1 MNQSKI
7 DKSSHYLF
15 GFIFVTLTIFSFF
28 LTKEVS
34 ALRNTAPQ
42 VGNNDQICVGGY
54 LYTITATNWRYQK
67 QLQQYAAYI
76 DSSDIARGCLQEYVL
91 NKRTGKYTLQ
101 CKHYDGTD
109 VDMTFRVDNTQNR
122 LSCKSSVDVDANK
135 FLGYEFRPDADY
147 RYQTCPISD
156 SNIEGIEP
164 DDWGPLDIS
173 DKITQDFDVNSQLWR
188 VTVKGLKNVS
198 VHLINGTRTSANNNI
213 TFVDSLGIPNTSYVA
228 VNGTAQSTVLTN
240 AEISAGYVSN
250 LYRSARVTDNGD
262 GTQTLTFYMAPG
274 EEYYIQFMLNNGNSD
289 CNGLEVAHITGG
301 VSTMVPS
308 SVFTNSLKCQTYTN
322 WALSQN
328 NSVIKSLYT
337 SLAPECYSS
346 TDIDY
351 TRIAEYE
358 RKVDRATSVLQSVA
372 SSIGNAATGTTTIG
386 SQCDFNP
393 ENNVQTY
400 TYASKLSTA
409 GYEGQFGTYW
419 DALCTETVT
428 VTFDT
433 PRALTAAGAAFTYP
447 STITV
452 SRQCTPYQVIA
463 PQFKTQCKYTVE
475 CWGGPANHT
484 GEPGAGP
491 NDEFDSC
498 IMQCD
503 GGSYT
508 QNCIDS
514 CYSSVY
520 ENQATDSLITSFN
533 FFTENYTAAERTA
546 TISGC
551 NSGSI
556 GKVWPGRTRLPL
568 SSCSYDT
575 GNIHSGGSSSGTSC
589 GRGSCTSTTC
599 TSTHGVTYTYYD
611 TCNATGDIAGTA
623 CYEVYTSSPN
633 CIEVF
638 KCGNTW
644 FVDKNNSIPYTDA
657 YAIQEYE
664 KLIAQS
670 NLEYSKLQAAMQQ
683 FKDNENS
690 IDVAIKDSYTGE
702 THGPE
707 SGYEAVIKYSYVDKE
722 TGEQSYLTAEEYKQ
736 KTGTDPTL
744 GTATTYGSSQ
754 TIQYANH
761 GQAEN
766 YQSITIQGYE
776 VNKSYE
782 IILPE
787 MYVSNVNIG
796 DYKYGLTT
804 NDEKAGYTNGGNKYY
819 THILSP
825 GINDVLVWDNY
836 TTVSDLQREHTITN
850 NIKVTYSLG
859 TWNQIQNSTIDC
871 FYGIADNST
880 FTPEPECTGEN
891 CYNQP
896 CGPNDI
902 CDNNGLIYI
911 WRTIDLYDMFPAN
924 ETLSGGERQP
934 RWNWSLAAI
943 DVTNQR
949 YPVNPDKVIEN
960 IESKGDTIYGNEEE
974 LDYAIQLTRENI
986 RNLRSYNAT
995 HGSYTDFE
1003 DMTCTYDEI
1012 KGISVC
1018 TSSLLPAQGGSSE
1031 YMTMIAKGL
1040 SGCNN
1045 QEGKGANGQCIDSEY
1060 AITNGG

>member
-91 NKRTGKYTLQ
+91 NERTGKYSLQ
-101 CKHYDGTD
+101 CRHYDGTN
-109 VDMTFRVDNTQNR
+109 VDMTFRIDNTRNR

-135 FLGYEFRPDADY
+135 FIGYEFRPDADY

-173 DKITQDFDVNSQLWR
+173 DKITQDFDASTQLWR
-188 VTVKGLKNVS
+188 VTITGLKNVS
-198 VHLINGTRTSANNNI
+198 VRLINGMRANANDNI
-213 TFVDSLGIPNTSYVA
+213 SFVNDLGIPNTSYVA
-228 VNGTAQSTVLTN
+228 ANGTAQNTSLTS
-240 AEISAGYVSN
+240 AQISAGYVSN

-262 GTQTLTFYMAPG
+262 GTQTLVFYMTPG
-274 EEYYIQFMLNNGNSD
+274 SEYYIQFILNNGNSD
-289 CNGLEVAHITGG
+289 CNGLEVAHVTGG

-308 SVFTNSLKCQTYTN
+308 SIFTNGTKCQTYTN
-322 WALSQN
+322 WALTQN
-328 NSVIKSLYT
+328 NSVISSLYKSLV
-337 SLAPECYSS
+337 PECYSS
-346 TDIDY
+346 ADIDY
-351 TRIAEYE
+351 TRIDEYE

-372 SSIGNAATGTTTIG
+372 SSVQNATTGTTTIA
-386 SQCDFNP
+386 SQCDFDP
-393 ENNVQTY
+393 EKNIQTY
-400 TYASKLSTA
+400 TYASKLSSA
-409 GYEGQFGTYW
+409 GYEGEFGTYW

-433 PRALTAAGAAFTYP
+433 PKALSAAGAAFTYP

-484 GEPGAGP
+484 GEAGAGP

-514 CYSSVY
+514 CYNSVY

-533 FFTENYTAAERTA
+533 FFTENYTSTEKMAS
-546 TISGC
+546 ISGC
-551 NSGSI
+551 SSSNI
-556 GKVWPGRTRLPL
+556 GKVWPGKTRLPL

-575 GNIHSGGSSSGTSC
+575 GNVHAGG
-589 GRGSCTSTTC
+589 GSCTDTTC
-599 TSTHGVTYTYYD
+599 TSTHGITYTYLD
-611 TCNATGDIAGTA
+611 SCNATGDIQGTA
-623 CYEVYTSSPN
+623 CYEVFTSSPLPN

-638 KCGNTW
+638 NRGGTWYVGNT
-644 FVDKNNSIPYTDA
+644 NTPYTDA

-670 NLEYSKLQAAMQQ
+670 NLEYSKLQVAMQQ

-690 IDVAIKDSYTGE
+690 IDVAIKDSYTSE

-744 GTATTYGSSQ
+744 GTSTTYGSSQ
-754 TIQYANH
+754 TIQYADH
-761 GQAEN
+761 GQGN
-766 YQSITIQGYE
+766 DYKSITIQGYE

-787 MYVSNVNIG
+787 MYVSNVNVG

-825 GINDVLVWDNY
+825 GINDVLVWNNY

-871 FYGIADNST
+871 FYGIPDNST

-924 ETLSGGERQP
+924 ETLGGGERQP

-949 YPVNPDKVIEN
+949 YPVNPKTVREN

-974 LDYAIQLTRENI
+974 LDYAIQLTRQNI

-1031 YMTMIAKGL
+1031 YMTMLAKGL

-1045 QEGKGANGQCIDSEY
+1045 QKGRGANGQCIDSEY

>member
-135 FLGYEFRPDADY
+135 FVGYEFRPDADY

-274 EEYYIQFMLNNGNSD
+274 EEYYIQFVLNNGASD

-484 GEPGAGP
+484 GEAGAGP

-520 ENQATDSLITSFN
+520 ENQTTDSLITSFN

>member
-91 NKRTGKYTLQ
+91 NARTGKYSLQ
-101 CKHYDGTD
+101 CRHYDGTN
-109 VDMTFRVDNTQNR
+109 VDMTFRIDNTRNR

-135 FLGYEFRPDADY
+135 FIGYEFRPDADY

-173 DKITQDFDVNSQLWR
+173 DKITQDFDASTQLWR
-188 VTVKGLKNVS
+188 VTITGLKNVS
-198 VHLINGTRTSANNNI
+198 VRLINGMRANVNDNI
-213 TFVDSLGIPNTSYVA
+213 SFVNDLGIPNTSYVA
-228 VNGTAQSTVLTN
+228 VNGTAQNTSLTS
-240 AEISAGYVSN
+240 AQISAGYVSN

-262 GTQTLTFYMAPG
+262 GTQTLVFYMTPG
-274 EEYYIQFMLNNGNSD
+274 SEYYIQFILNNGNSD
-289 CNGLEVAHITGG
+289 CNGLEVAHVTGG

-308 SVFTNSLKCQTYTN
+308 SIFTNGTKCQTYTN
-322 WALSQN
+322 WALTQN
-328 NSVIKSLYT
+328 NSVISSLYKSLV
-337 SLAPECYSS
+337 PECYSS
-346 TDIDY
+346 ADIDY
-351 TRIAEYE
+351 TRIDEYE

-372 SSIGNAATGTTTIG
+372 SSVQNATTGTTTIA
-386 SQCDFNP
+386 SQCDFDP
-393 ENNVQTY
+393 EKNIQTY
-400 TYASKLSTA
+400 TYASKLSSA
-409 GYEGQFGTYW
+409 GYEGEFGTYW

-433 PRALTAAGAAFTYP
+433 PKALSAAGAAFTYP

-484 GEPGAGP
+484 GEAGAGP

-514 CYSSVY
+514 CYNSVY

-533 FFTENYTAAERTA
+533 FFTENYTSTEKTA
-546 TISGC
+546 SISEC
-551 NSGSI
+551 TSSNI
-556 GKVWPGRTRLPL
+556 GKVWPGKTRLPL

-575 GNIHSGGSSSGTSC
+575 GNIHAGG
-589 GRGSCTSTTC
+589 GSCTDTTC
-599 TSTHGVTYTYYD
+599 TSTHGITYTYLD
-611 TCNATGDIAGTA
+611 SCNATGDIQGTA
-623 CYEVYTSSPN
+623 CYEVFTSSPLPN

-638 KCGNTW
+638 NRGGTWYVGNT
-644 FVDKNNSIPYTDA
+644 NTPYTDA

-670 NLEYSKLQAAMQQ
+670 NLEYSKLQVAMQQ

-690 IDVAIKDSYTGE
+690 IDVAIKDSYTSE

-836 TTVSDLQREHTITN
+836 TAVSDLKSEHSITN

-871 FYGIADNST
+871 FYGIPDNST

-896 CGPNDI
+896 CGSNDI

-934 RWNWSLAAI
+934 RWNWSSAAI

-949 YPVNPDKVIEN
+949 YPVNPEKVIDDV
-960 IESKGDTIYGNEEE
+960 ESKGDTIYGNDEE
-974 LDYAIQLTRENI
+974 LDYKIILTRQNL

-1012 KGISVC
+1012 KGVSVC

-1031 YMTMIAKGL
+1031 YMTMVDKGIA
-1040 SGCNN
+1040 GCNN
-1045 QEGKGANGQCIDSEY
+1045 EQGEDCIDASY
-1060 AITNGG
+1060 TITNGG

>member
-91 NKRTGKYTLQ
+91 NEKTGQYSLQ
-101 CKHYDGTD
+101 CRHYDGTD

-599 TSTHGVTYTYYD
+599 TSTHGDTYTYYD

-924 ETLSGGERQP
+924 ETLSGAERQP
-934 RWNWSLAAI
+934 RWNWSSAAI
-943 DVTNQR
+943 NVTNQR
-949 YPVNPDKVIEN
+949 YPINPPEVMDD

>member
-67 QLQQYAAYI
+67 QLQKYATYI

-91 NKRTGKYTLQ
+91 NEKTGRYTLQ
-101 CKHYDGTD
+101 CRHYDGTNT
-109 VDMTFRVDNTQNR
+109 DMTFRVDNTQNR
-122 LSCKSSVDVDANK
+122 LSCKSSIDIDSSK
-135 FLGYEFRPDADY
+135 FTNYEFTPNLS
-147 RYQTCPISD
+147 YQYQSCPIST
-156 SNIEGIEP
+156 SNVEGIEP

-173 DKITQDFDVNSQLWR
+173 DKITQDFDAGTQLWR
-188 VTVKGLKNVS
+188 VTVTGLKNVS
-198 VHLINGTRTSANNNI
+198 VRLINGTRTNANDNI
-213 TFVDSLGIPNTSYVA
+213 RFVNDLGIANTSYVA
-228 VNGTAQSTVLTN
+228 VNGTAQNTSLTN
-240 AEISAGYVSN
+240 AQISAGYVSN
-250 LYRSARVTDNGD
+250 LYRSARVTDNDD
-262 GTQTLTFYMAPG
+262 GTQTLVFYMTPG
-274 EEYYIQFMLNNGNSD
+274 SEYYIQFVLNNGNSD
-289 CNGLEVAHITGG
+289 CNGLEVAHVTGG

-308 SVFTNSLKCQTYTN
+308 SIFTNGTKCQTYTN
-322 WALSQN
+322 WALTQN
-328 NSVIKSLYT
+328 NSVISSLYKSLV
-337 SLAPECYSS
+337 PECYSS
-346 TDIDY
+346 ADIDY
-351 TRIAEYE
+351 TRIDEYE

-372 SSIGNAATGTTTIG
+372 SSVQNATTGTTTIA
-386 SQCDFNP
+386 SQCDFDP
-393 ENNVQTY
+393 EKNVQTY
-400 TYASKLSTA
+400 TYTSKLSSA
-409 GYEGQFGTYW
+409 GYEGEFGTYW

-433 PRALTAAGAAFTYP
+433 PKALSAAGAAFTYP

-484 GEPGAGP
+484 GEAGAGP

-514 CYSSVY
+514 CYNSVY
-520 ENQATDSLITSFN
+520 ENQTTDSLITSFN
-533 FFTENYTAAERTA
+533 FFTENYTSTEKTA
-546 TISGC
+546 SISGC
-551 NSGSI
+551 SSSNI
-556 GKVWPGRTRLPL
+556 GKVWPGKTRLPL

-575 GNIHSGGSSSGTSC
+575 GNIHFGGGN
-589 GRGSCTSTTC
+589 CTDTTC

-611 TCNATGDIAGTA
+611 TCNATGNISGTA
-623 CYEVYTSSPN
+623 CYEVFTSSPLPN

-638 KCGNTW
+638 NRGGTWYVGNT
-644 FVDKNNSIPYTDA
+644 NTPYTDA

-744 GTATTYGSSQ
+744 GTAVTYGSPQ

-761 GQAEN
+761 GQGAD

-871 FYGIADNST
+871 FYGIPDNST

-924 ETLSGGERQP
+924 ETLDGGERQP

-995 HGSYTDFE
+995 HGSYADFE

>member
-7 DKSSHYLF
+7 DKMTHYLF
-15 GFIFVTLTIFSFF
+15 GFVFVTLAIFTFSI
-28 LTKEVS
+28 TKEVS

-54 LYTITATNWRYQK
+54 LYTIKATNSRYQK
-67 QLQQYAAYI
+67 QLQKYAAYI
-76 DSSDIARGCLQEYVL
+76 DSNDIARGCLQEYVL
-91 NKRTGKYTLQ
+91 NSKTGQYTLQ
-101 CKHYDGTD
+101 CKHYDGTN
-109 VDMTFRVDNTQNR
+109 VEMTFRANSIG
-122 LSCKSSVDVDANK
+122 SCKSSVDVDSNK
-135 FLGYEFRPDADY
+135 FDGYEFRPNAS
-147 RYQTCPISD
+147 YQYQSCPIS
-156 SNIEGIEP
+156 SSTVEGIEA

-173 DKITQDFDVNSQLWR
+173 DKVTQDFDVNSQLWR
-188 VTVKGLKNVS
+188 VTVTGLKNVS
-198 VHLINGTRTSANNNI
+198 VRLINGTRASANDSI
-213 TFVDSLGIPNTSYVA
+213 TFVNDLGIPNSSYVA
-228 VNGTAQSTVLTN
+228 VSGAAQNTSLTS
-240 AEISAGYVSN
+240 AQISAGYVSN
-250 LYRSARVTDNGD
+250 LYRSARVTDNGN

-274 EEYYIQFMLNNGNSD
+274 DEYYIQFILNNGNSD

-308 SVFTNSLKCQTYTN
+308 SIFTNSAKCQTYTN
-322 WALSQN
+322 WALSQG
-328 NSVIKSLYT
+328 NSVIKNLYT
-337 SLAPECYSS
+337 SLVPECYSS
-346 TDIDY
+346 ADIVY

-372 SSIGNAATGTTTIG
+372 SSIGNAATGTTTVA

-433 PRALTAAGAAFTYP
+433 PKALTAAGAAFTYP

-463 PQFKTQCKYTVE
+463 PQYKTQCKYTVE

-484 GEPGAGP
+484 GEAGAGP
-491 NDEFDSC
+491 NDAFDSC

-514 CYSSVY
+514 CYSKVY
-520 ENQATDSLITSFN
+520 ENQATDSVITSFN
-533 FFTENYTAAERTA
+533 FFAENYTSVEKTA

-551 NSGSI
+551 STSNI
-556 GKVWPGRTRLPL
+556 GKVWSGRTRLPL

-575 GNIHSGGSSSGTSC
+575 GNIHDGGGN
-589 GRGSCTSTTC
+589 CTDTTC
-599 TSTHGVTYTYYD
+599 TSTHGITYTYLD
-611 TCNATGDIAGTA
+611 TCNATGDIQGTA
-623 CYEVYTSSPN
+623 CYEVFTSSPS

-638 KCGNTW
+638 NRGGTWYVGNT
-644 FVDKNNSIPYTDA
+644 NTPYTED
-657 YAIQEYE
+657 YARQEYE

-683 FKDNENS
+683 FKDNENN
-690 IDVAIKDSYTGE
+690 IDVAVVDSYTGK
-702 THGPE
+702 TNGPE
-707 SGYEAVIKYSYVDKE
+707 SGYEAVIKYSYTDAN
-722 TGEQSYLTAEEYKQ
+722 GQQSYLTAEEYKQ
-736 KTGTDPTL
+736 ITGNDPTL
-744 GTATTYGSSQ
+744 GNTTTFGSPQ

-761 GQAEN
+761 GQGAD

-836 TTVSDLQREHTITN
+836 ATTSDLKREHTITN

-859 TWNQIQNSTIDC
+859 TWNQIKNSTIDC
-871 FYGIADNST
+871 FYGIPDNST
-880 FTPEPECTGEN
+880 FTPETTCTGEN
-891 CYNQP
+891 CYEP
-896 CGPNDI
+896 ACGSNDI
-902 CDNNGLIYI
+902 CPQNGLIYI

-934 RWNWSLAAI
+934 RWNWSSAAI

-949 YPVNPDKVIEN
+949 YPVNPPEVIDD
-960 IESKGDTIYGNEEE
+960 IESKGDTIYGNDEE
-974 LDYAIQLTRENI
+974 LDYKIILTRQNL

-1012 KGISVC
+1012 KGVSIC

-1031 YMTMIAKGL
+1031 YMTMVDKGIA
-1040 SGCNN
+1040 GCNN
-1045 QEGKGANGQCIDSEY
+1045 EQGEDCIDASY
-1060 AITNGG
+1060 TITNGG

>member
-274 EEYYIQFMLNNGNSD
+274 EEYYIQFVLNNGASD

-484 GEPGAGP
+484 GEAGAGP

-520 ENQATDSLITSFN
+520 ENQTTDSLITSFN

>member
-67 QLQQYAAYI
+67 QLQKYATYI

-91 NKRTGKYTLQ
+91 NKKTGRYTLQ
-101 CKHYDGTD
+101 CRHYDGTNT
-109 VDMTFRVDNTQNR
+109 DMTFRVDNTQNR
-122 LSCKSSVDVDANK
+122 LSCKSSIDIDSSK
-135 FLGYEFRPDADY
+135 FTNYEFTPNLS
-147 RYQTCPISD
+147 YQYQSCPIST
-156 SNIEGIEP
+156 SNVEGIEP

-173 DKITQDFDVNSQLWR
+173 DKITQDFDASTQLWR
-188 VTVKGLKNVS
+188 VTVTGLKNVS
-198 VHLINGTRTSANNNI
+198 VRLINGTRANANDNI
-213 TFVDSLGIPNTSYVA
+213 RFVNDLGIANTSYVA
-228 VNGTAQSTVLTN
+228 VNGTAQNTSLTN
-240 AEISAGYVSN
+240 AQVSAGYVSN

-262 GTQTLTFYMAPG
+262 GTQTLVFYMTPG
-274 EEYYIQFMLNNGNSD
+274 SEYYIQFVLNNGNSD
-289 CNGLEVAHITGG
+289 CNGLEVAHVTGG

-308 SVFTNSLKCQTYTN
+308 SIFTNGTKCQTYTN
-322 WALSQN
+322 WALTQN
-328 NSVIKSLYT
+328 NSVISSLYKSLV
-337 SLAPECYSS
+337 PECYSS
-346 TDIDY
+346 ADIDY
-351 TRIAEYE
+351 TRIDEYE

-372 SSIGNAATGTTTIG
+372 SSAQNATTGTTTIA
-386 SQCDFNP
+386 SQCDFDP
-393 ENNVQTY
+393 EKNVQTY
-400 TYASKLSTA
+400 TYTSKLSSA
-409 GYEGQFGTYW
+409 GYEGEFGTYW

-433 PRALTAAGAAFTYP
+433 PKALSAAGAAFTYP

-533 FFTENYTAAERTA
+533 FFAENYTSTEKTA
-546 TISGC
+546 SISGC
-551 NSGSI
+551 SSSNI
-556 GKVWPGRTRLPL
+556 GKVWPGKTRLPL

-575 GNIHSGGSSSGTSC
+575 GNIHSGGGN
-589 GRGSCTSTTC
+589 CTDTTC

-611 TCNATGDIAGTA
+611 TCNATGNISGTA
-623 CYEVYTSSPN
+623 CYEVFTSSPLPN

-638 KCGNTW
+638 NRGGTWYVGNT
-644 FVDKNNSIPYTDA
+644 NTPYTDA

-707 SGYEAVIKYSYVDKE
+707 SGYEAVIKYSYVDKA

-744 GTATTYGSSQ
+744 GTAVTYGSPQ

-761 GQAEN
+761 GQGAD

-804 NDEKAGYTNGGNKYY
+804 NDEKSGYTNGGNKYY

-871 FYGIADNST
+871 FYGIPDNST

-902 CDNNGLIYI
+902 CDNNGLIYV

-924 ETLSGGERQP
+924 ETLDGGERQP

>member
-67 QLQQYAAYI
+67 QLQKYATYI

-91 NKRTGKYTLQ
+91 NKKTGRYTLQ
-101 CKHYDGTD
+101 CRHYDGTNT
-109 VDMTFRVDNTQNR
+109 DMTFRVDNTQNR
-122 LSCKSSVDVDANK
+122 LSCKSSIDIDSSK
-135 FLGYEFRPDADY
+135 FTNYEFTPNLS
-147 RYQTCPISD
+147 YQYQSCPIST
-156 SNIEGIEP
+156 SNVEGIEP

-173 DKITQDFDVNSQLWR
+173 DKITQDFDASTQLWR
-188 VTVKGLKNVS
+188 VTVTGLKNVS
-198 VHLINGTRTSANNNI
+198 VRLINGTRANANDNI
-213 TFVDSLGIPNTSYVA
+213 RFVNDLGIANTSYVA
-228 VNGTAQSTVLTN
+228 VNGTAQNTSLTN
-240 AEISAGYVSN
+240 AQISAGYVSN

-262 GTQTLTFYMAPG
+262 GTQTLVFYMTPG
-274 EEYYIQFMLNNGNSD
+274 SEYYIQFVLNNGNSD
-289 CNGLEVAHITGG
+289 CNGLEVAHVTGG

-308 SVFTNSLKCQTYTN
+308 SIFTNGTKCQTYTN
-322 WALSQN
+322 WALTQN
-328 NSVIKSLYT
+328 NSVISSLYKSLV
-337 SLAPECYSS
+337 PECYSS
-346 TDIDY
+346 ADIDY
-351 TRIAEYE
+351 TRIDEYE

-372 SSIGNAATGTTTIG
+372 SSAQNATTGTTTIA
-386 SQCDFNP
+386 SQCDFDP
-393 ENNVQTY
+393 EKNVQTY
-400 TYASKLSTA
+400 TYVSKLSSA
-409 GYEGQFGTYW
+409 GYEGEFGTYW

-433 PRALTAAGAAFTYP
+433 PKALSAAGAAFTYP

-484 GEPGAGP
+484 GEAGAGP

-533 FFTENYTAAERTA
+533 FFAENYTSTEKTA
-546 TISGC
+546 SISGC
-551 NSGSI
+551 SSSNI
-556 GKVWPGRTRLPL
+556 GKVWPGKTRLPL

-575 GNIHSGGSSSGTSC
+575 GNVHSGGGN
-589 GRGSCTSTTC
+589 CTDTTC
-599 TSTHGVTYTYYD
+599 TSTHGISYTYLD
-611 TCNATGDIAGTA
+611 TCNATGNISGTA
-623 CYEVYTSSPN
+623 CYEVFTSSPLPN

-638 KCGNTW
+638 NRGGTWYVGNT
-644 FVDKNNSIPYTDA
+644 NTPYTDA

-670 NLEYSKLQAAMQQ
+670 NLEYSKLHAAMQQ

-707 SGYEAVIKYSYVDKE
+707 SGYEAVIKYSYVDKA

-744 GTATTYGSSQ
+744 GTAATYGSPQ

-761 GQAEN
+761 GQGAD

-804 NDEKAGYTNGGNKYY
+804 NDEKSGYTNGGNKYY

-871 FYGIADNST
+871 FYGIPDNST

-934 RWNWSLAAI
+934 RWNWSSAAI
-943 DVTNQR
+943 DVMNQR
-949 YPVNPDKVIEN
+949 YPVNPTKVIEDV
-960 IESKGDTIYGNEEE
+960 ESKGDTIYGNAEE
-974 LDYAIQLTRENI
+974 LDYQIFLSQSSIKQIRE
-986 RNLRSYNAT
+986 YNKT
-995 HGSYTDFE
+995 HGAYTDFE
-1003 DMTCTYDEI
+1003 DMRCKYKD
-1012 KGISVC
+1012 GVSVC
-1018 TSSLLPAQGGSSE
+1018 YSYLLDHASE
-1031 YMTMIAKGL
+1031 YGIELKERGKA
-1040 SGCNN
+1040 GCNN
-1045 QEGKGANGQCIDSEY
+1045 QRGTGSESQCIDPEY
-1060 AITNGG
+1060 TITNGG

>member
-67 QLQQYAAYI
+67 QLQKYATYI

-91 NKRTGKYTLQ
+91 NKKTGRYTLQ
-101 CKHYDGTD
+101 CRHYDGTNT
-109 VDMTFRVDNTQNR
+109 DMTFRVDNTQNR
-122 LSCKSSVDVDANK
+122 LSCKSSIDIDSSK
-135 FLGYEFRPDADY
+135 FTNYEFTPNLS
-147 RYQTCPISD
+147 YQYQSCPIST
-156 SNIEGIEP
+156 SNVEGIEP

-173 DKITQDFDVNSQLWR
+173 DKITQDFDASTQLWR
-188 VTVKGLKNVS
+188 VTVTGLKNVS
-198 VHLINGTRTSANNNI
+198 VRLINGTRTNANDNI
-213 TFVDSLGIPNTSYVA
+213 RFVNDLGIANTSYVA
-228 VNGTAQSTVLTN
+228 VNGTAQNTSLTN
-240 AEISAGYVSN
+240 AQISAGYVSN

-262 GTQTLTFYMAPG
+262 GTQTLVFYMTPG
-274 EEYYIQFMLNNGNSD
+274 SEYYIQFVLNNGNSD
-289 CNGLEVAHITGG
+289 CNGLEVAHVTGG

-308 SVFTNSLKCQTYTN
+308 SIFTNGTKCQTYTN
-322 WALSQN
+322 WALTQN
-328 NSVIKSLYT
+328 NSVISSLYKSLV
-337 SLAPECYSS
+337 PECYSS
-346 TDIDY
+346 ADIDY
-351 TRIAEYE
+351 TRIDEYE

-372 SSIGNAATGTTTIG
+372 SSAQNATTGTTTIA
-386 SQCDFNP
+386 SQCDFDL
-393 ENNVQTY
+393 EKNVQTY
-400 TYASKLSTA
+400 TYTSKLSSA
-409 GYEGQFGTYW
+409 GYEGEFGTYW

-433 PRALTAAGAAFTYP
+433 PKALSAAGAAFTYP

-484 GEPGAGP
+484 GEAGAGP

-514 CYSSVY
+514 CYNSVY

-533 FFTENYTAAERTA
+533 FFAENYTSTEKTA
-546 TISGC
+546 SISGC
-551 NSGSI
+551 SSSNI
-556 GKVWPGRTRLPL
+556 GKVWPGKTRLPL

-575 GNIHSGGSSSGTSC
+575 GNIHSGGGN
-589 GRGSCTSTTC
+589 CTDTTC

-611 TCNATGDIAGTA
+611 TCNATGNISGTA
-623 CYEVYTSSPN
+623 CYEVFTSSPLPN

-638 KCGNTW
+638 NRGGTWYVGNT
-644 FVDKNNSIPYTDA
+644 NTPYTDA

-707 SGYEAVIKYSYVDKE
+707 SGYEAVIKYSYVDKA

-744 GTATTYGSSQ
+744 GTAATYGSPQ

-761 GQAEN
+761 GQGAD

-804 NDEKAGYTNGGNKYY
+804 NDEKSGYTNGGNKYY

-871 FYGIADNST
+871 FYGIPDNST

-891 CYNQP
+891 CYDQP

-934 RWNWSLAAI
+934 RWNWSSAAI

-949 YPVNPDKVIEN
+949 YPVNPPEVIEDV
-960 IESKGDTIYGNEEE
+960 ESKGDTIYGNEEE
-974 LDYAIQLTRENI
+974 LDYRIILTRQNL

-1012 KGISVC
+1012 KGVSIC
-1018 TSSLLPAQGGSSE
+1018 TSSLLPTQGGSSE
-1031 YMTMIAKGL
+1031 YMTMVDKGIA
-1040 SGCNN
+1040 GCNN
-1045 QEGKGANGQCIDSEY
+1045 EQGEDCIDASY
-1060 AITNGG
+1060 TITNGG

>member
-91 NKRTGKYTLQ
+91 NARTGKYSLQ
-101 CKHYDGTD
+101 CRHYDGTN
-109 VDMTFRVDNTQNR
+109 VDMTFRIDNTRNR

-135 FLGYEFRPDADY
+135 FIGYEFRPDADY

-173 DKITQDFDVNSQLWR
+173 DKITQDFDASTQLWR
-188 VTVKGLKNVS
+188 VTITGLKNVS
-198 VHLINGTRTSANNNI
+198 VRLINGMRANANDNI
-213 TFVDSLGIPNTSYVA
+213 SFVNDLGIPNTSYVA
-228 VNGTAQSTVLTN
+228 VNGTAQNTSLTS
-240 AEISAGYVSN
+240 AQISAGYVSN

-262 GTQTLTFYMAPG
+262 GTQTLVFYMTPG
-274 EEYYIQFMLNNGNSD
+274 SEYYIQFILNNGNSD
-289 CNGLEVAHITGG
+289 CNGLEVAHVTGG

-308 SVFTNSLKCQTYTN
+308 SIFTNDTKCQTYTN
-322 WALSQN
+322 WALTQN
-328 NSVIKSLYT
+328 NSVISSLYKSLV
-337 SLAPECYSS
+337 PECYSS
-346 TDIDY
+346 ADIDY
-351 TRIAEYE
+351 TRIDEYE

-372 SSIGNAATGTTTIG
+372 SSVQNATTGTTTIA
-386 SQCDFNP
+386 SQCDFDP
-393 ENNVQTY
+393 EKNIQTY
-400 TYASKLSTA
+400 TYASKLSSA
-409 GYEGQFGTYW
+409 GYEGEFGTYW

-433 PRALTAAGAAFTYP
+433 PKALSAAGAAFTYP

-484 GEPGAGP
+484 GEAGAGP

-514 CYSSVY
+514 CYNSVY

-533 FFTENYTAAERTA
+533 FFTENYTSTEKTA
-546 TISGC
+546 SISEC
-551 NSGSI
+551 TSSNI
-556 GKVWPGRTRLPL
+556 GKVWPGKTRLPL

-575 GNIHSGGSSSGTSC
+575 GNIHAGG
-589 GRGSCTSTTC
+589 GSCTDTTC
-599 TSTHGVTYTYYD
+599 TSTHGITYTYLD
-611 TCNATGDIAGTA
+611 SCNATGDIQGTA
-623 CYEVYTSSPN
+623 CYEVFTSSPLPN

-638 KCGNTW
+638 NRGGTWYVGNT
-644 FVDKNNSIPYTDA
+644 NTPYTDA

-670 NLEYSKLQAAMQQ
+670 NLEYSKLQVAMQQ

-690 IDVAIKDSYTGE
+690 IDVAIKDSYTSE

-836 TTVSDLQREHTITN
+836 TAVSDLKSEHSITN

-871 FYGIADNST
+871 FYGIPDNST

-896 CGPNDI
+896 CGSNDI

-934 RWNWSLAAI
+934 RWNWSSAAI

-949 YPVNPDKVIEN
+949 YPVNPTKVIEN
-960 IESKGDTIYGNEEE
+960 VESKGDTIYGNEEE
-974 LDYAIQLTRENI
+974 LDYRIILTRQNL

-1003 DMTCTYDEI
+1003 NMTCTYDEI
-1012 KGISVC
+1012 KGVSVC

-1031 YMTMIAKGL
+1031 YMTMVDKGIA
-1040 SGCNN
+1040 GCNN
-1045 QEGKGANGQCIDSEY
+1045 EQGEDCIDASY
-1060 AITNGG
+1060 TITNGG

>member
-91 NKRTGKYTLQ
+91 NARTGKYSLQ
-101 CKHYDGTD
+101 CRHYDGTN
-109 VDMTFRVDNTQNR
+109 VDMTFRIDNTRNR

-135 FLGYEFRPDADY
+135 FIGYEFRPDADY

-173 DKITQDFDVNSQLWR
+173 DKITQDFDASTQLWR
-188 VTVKGLKNVS
+188 VTITGLKNVS
-198 VHLINGTRTSANNNI
+198 VRLINGMRANANDNI
-213 TFVDSLGIPNTSYVA
+213 SFVNDLGIPNTSYVA
-228 VNGTAQSTVLTN
+228 VNGTAQNTSLTS
-240 AEISAGYVSN
+240 AQISAGYVSN

-262 GTQTLTFYMAPG
+262 GTQTLVFYMTPG
-274 EEYYIQFMLNNGNSD
+274 SEYYIQFILNNGNSD
-289 CNGLEVAHITGG
+289 CNGLEVAHVTGG

-308 SVFTNSLKCQTYTN
+308 SIFTNGIKCQTYTN
-322 WALSQN
+322 WALTQN
-328 NSVIKSLYT
+328 NSVISSLYKSLV
-337 SLAPECYSS
+337 PECYSS
-346 TDIDY
+346 ADIDY
-351 TRIAEYE
+351 TRIDEYE

-372 SSIGNAATGTTTIG
+372 SSVQNATTGTTTIA
-386 SQCDFNP
+386 SQCDFDP
-393 ENNVQTY
+393 EKNIQTY
-400 TYASKLSTA
+400 TYASKLSSA
-409 GYEGQFGTYW
+409 GYEGEFGTYW

-433 PRALTAAGAAFTYP
+433 PKALSAAGAAFTYP

-484 GEPGAGP
+484 GEAGAGP

-514 CYSSVY
+514 CYNSVY

-533 FFTENYTAAERTA
+533 FFTENYTSTEKTA
-546 TISGC
+546 SISEC
-551 NSGSI
+551 TSSNI
-556 GKVWPGRTRLPL
+556 GKVWPGKTRLPL

-575 GNIHSGGSSSGTSC
+575 GNIHAGG
-589 GRGSCTSTTC
+589 GSCTDTTC
-599 TSTHGVTYTYYD
+599 TSTHGITYTYLD
-611 TCNATGDIAGTA
+611 SCNATGDIQGTA
-623 CYEVYTSSPN
+623 CYEVFTSSPLPN

-638 KCGNTW
+638 NRGGTWYVGNT
-644 FVDKNNSIPYTDA
+644 NTPYTDA

-670 NLEYSKLQAAMQQ
+670 NLEYSKLQVAMQQ

-690 IDVAIKDSYTGE
+690 IDIAIKDSYTSE

-836 TTVSDLQREHTITN
+836 TAVSDLKSEHSITN

-871 FYGIADNST
+871 FYGIPDNST

-896 CGPNDI
+896 CGSNDI

-934 RWNWSLAAI
+934 RWNWSSAAI

-949 YPVNPDKVIEN
+949 YPVNPEKVIDDV
-960 IESKGDTIYGNEEE
+960 ESKGDTIYGNDEE
-974 LDYAIQLTRENI
+974 LDYKIILTRQNL

-1012 KGISVC
+1012 KGVSVC

-1031 YMTMIAKGL
+1031 YMTMVDKGIA
-1040 SGCNN
+1040 GCNN
-1045 QEGKGANGQCIDSEY
+1045 EQGEDCIDASY
-1060 AITNGG
+1060 TITNGG

>member
-67 QLQQYAAYI
+67 QLQKYATYI

-91 NKRTGKYTLQ
+91 NKKTGRYTLQ
-101 CKHYDGTD
+101 CRHYDGTNT
-109 VDMTFRVDNTQNR
+109 DMTFRVDNTQNR
-122 LSCKSSVDVDANK
+122 LSCKSSIDIDSSK
-135 FLGYEFRPDADY
+135 FTNYEFTPNLS
-147 RYQTCPISD
+147 YQYQSCPIST
-156 SNIEGIEP
+156 SNVEGIEP

-173 DKITQDFDVNSQLWR
+173 DKITQDFDASTQLWR
-188 VTVKGLKNVS
+188 VTVTGLKNVS
-198 VHLINGTRTSANNNI
+198 VRLINGTRANANDNI
-213 TFVDSLGIPNTSYVA
+213 RFVNDLGIANTSYVA
-228 VNGTAQSTVLTN
+228 VNGTAQNTSLTN
-240 AEISAGYVSN
+240 AQISAGYVSN

-262 GTQTLTFYMAPG
+262 GTQTLVFYMTPG
-274 EEYYIQFMLNNGNSD
+274 SEYYIQFVLNNGNSD
-289 CNGLEVAHITGG
+289 CNGLEVAHVTGG

-308 SVFTNSLKCQTYTN
+308 SIFTNGTKCQTYTN
-322 WALSQN
+322 WALTQN
-328 NSVIKSLYT
+328 NSVISSLYKSLV
-337 SLAPECYSS
+337 PECYSS
-346 TDIDY
+346 ADIDY
-351 TRIAEYE
+351 TRIDEYE

-372 SSIGNAATGTTTIG
+372 SSAQNATTGTTTIA
-386 SQCDFNP
+386 SQCDFDP
-393 ENNVQTY
+393 EKNVQTY
-400 TYASKLSTA
+400 TYASKLSSA
-409 GYEGQFGTYW
+409 GYEGEFGTYW

-433 PRALTAAGAAFTYP
+433 PKALSAAGAAFTYP

-484 GEPGAGP
+484 GEAGAGP

-533 FFTENYTAAERTA
+533 FFAENYTSTEKTA
-546 TISGC
+546 SISGC
-551 NSGSI
+551 SSSNI
-556 GKVWPGRTRLPL
+556 GKVWPGKTRLPL

-575 GNIHSGGSSSGTSC
+575 GNVHSGGGN
-589 GRGSCTSTTC
+589 CTDTTC
-599 TSTHGVTYTYYD
+599 TSTHGISYTYLD
-611 TCNATGDIAGTA
+611 TCNATGNISGTA
-623 CYEVYTSSPN
+623 CYEVFTSSPLPN

-638 KCGNTW
+638 NRGGTWYVGNT
-644 FVDKNNSIPYTDA
+644 NTPYTDA

-670 NLEYSKLQAAMQQ
+670 NLEYSKLHAAMQQ

-707 SGYEAVIKYSYVDKE
+707 SGYEAVIKYSYVDKA

-744 GTATTYGSSQ
+744 GTAATYGSPQ

-761 GQAEN
+761 GQGAD
-766 YQSITIQGYE
+766 YQSITIQGYK

-804 NDEKAGYTNGGNKYY
+804 NDEKSGYTNGGNKYY

-825 GINDVLVWDNY
+825 GINNVLVWDNY

-871 FYGIADNST
+871 FYGIPDNST

-902 CDNNGLIYI
+902 CDNNGLIYV

-934 RWNWSLAAI
+934 RWNWSSAAI
-943 DVTNQR
+943 DVMNQR
-949 YPVNPDKVIEN
+949 YPVNPTKVIEDV
-960 IESKGDTIYGNEEE
+960 ESKGDTIYGNAEE
-974 LDYAIQLTRENI
+974 LDYQIFLSQSSIKQIRE
-986 RNLRSYNAT
+986 YNKT
-995 HGSYTDFE
+995 HGAYTDFE
-1003 DMTCTYDEI
+1003 DMRCKYKD
-1012 KGISVC
+1012 GVSVC
-1018 TSSLLPAQGGSSE
+1018 YSYLLDHASE
-1031 YMTMIAKGL
+1031 YGIELKKRGKA
-1040 SGCNN
+1040 GCNN
-1045 QEGKGANGQCIDSEY
+1045 QRGTGSESQCIDPEY
-1060 AITNGG
+1060 TITNGG

>member
-101 CKHYDGTD
+101 CKQYDGTD

-358 RKVDRATSVLQSVA
+358 RKVNRATSVLQSVA

-934 RWNWSLAAI
+934 RWNWSSAAI

>member
-34 ALRNTAPQ
+34 ALKNTAPQ

-274 EEYYIQFMLNNGNSD
+274 EEYYIQFVLNNGTSD

-484 GEPGAGP
+484 GEAGAGP

-744 GTATTYGSSQ
+744 GTVTTYGSSQ

-934 RWNWSLAAI
+934 RWNWSSAAI

-949 YPVNPDKVIEN
+949 YPVNPPEVIEDV
-960 IESKGDTIYGNEEE
+960 ESKGDTIYGNDEE
-974 LDYAIQLTRENI
+974 LDYKIILTRQNL

-1012 KGISVC
+1012 KGVSVC

-1031 YMTMIAKGL
+1031 YMTMVDKGIV
-1040 SGCNN
+1040 GCNN
-1045 QEGKGANGQCIDSEY
+1045 EQGEDCIDASY
-1060 AITNGG
+1060 TITNGG

>member
-15 GFIFVTLTIFSFF
+15 GFVFVTLTIFSFF

-67 QLQQYAAYI
+67 QLQKYATYI

-91 NKRTGKYTLQ
+91 NKKTGRYTLQ
-101 CKHYDGTD
+101 CRHYDGTNT
-109 VDMTFRVDNTQNR
+109 DMTFRVDNTQNR
-122 LSCKSSVDVDANK
+122 LSCKSSIDIDSSK
-135 FLGYEFRPDADY
+135 FTNYEFTPNLS
-147 RYQTCPISD
+147 YQYQSCPIST
-156 SNIEGIEP
+156 SNVEGIEP

-173 DKITQDFDVNSQLWR
+173 DKITQDFDAGTQLWR
-188 VTVKGLKNVS
+188 VTVTGLKNVS
-198 VHLINGTRTSANNNI
+198 VRLINGTRTNANDNI
-213 TFVDSLGIPNTSYVA
+213 RFVNDLGIANTSYVA
-228 VNGTAQSTVLTN
+228 VNGTAQNTSLTN
-240 AEISAGYVSN
+240 AQISAGYVSN

-262 GTQTLTFYMAPG
+262 GTQTLVFYMTPG
-274 EEYYIQFMLNNGNSD
+274 SEYYIQFVLNNGNSD
-289 CNGLEVAHITGG
+289 CNGLEVAHVTGG

-308 SVFTNSLKCQTYTN
+308 SIFTNGTKCQTYTN
-322 WALSQN
+322 WALTQN
-328 NSVIKSLYT
+328 NSVISSLYKSLV
-337 SLAPECYSS
+337 PECYSS
-346 TDIDY
+346 ADIDY
-351 TRIAEYE
+351 TRIDEYE

-372 SSIGNAATGTTTIG
+372 SSVQNATTGTTTIA
-386 SQCDFNP
+386 SQCDFDP
-393 ENNVQTY
+393 EKNVQTY
-400 TYASKLSTA
+400 TYTSKLSSA
-409 GYEGQFGTYW
+409 GYEGEFGTYW

-433 PRALTAAGAAFTYP
+433 PKALSAAGAAFTYP

-533 FFTENYTAAERTA
+533 FFAENYTSTEKTA
-546 TISGC
+546 SISGC
-551 NSGSI
+551 GSSNI
-556 GKVWPGRTRLPL
+556 GKVWPGKTRLPL

-575 GNIHSGGSSSGTSC
+575 GNVHSGGGN
-589 GRGSCTSTTC
+589 CTDTTC
-599 TSTHGVTYTYYD
+599 TSTHGISYTYLD
-611 TCNATGDIAGTA
+611 TCNATGNISGTA
-623 CYEVYTSSPN
+623 CYEVFTSSPLPN

-638 KCGNTW
+638 NRGGTWYVGNT
-644 FVDKNNSIPYTDA
+644 NTPYTDA

-707 SGYEAVIKYSYVDKE
+707 SGYEAVIKYSYVDKA

-744 GTATTYGSSQ
+744 GTAATYGSPQ

-761 GQAEN
+761 GQGAA

-804 NDEKAGYTNGGNKYY
+804 NDEKSGYTNGGNKYY

-871 FYGIADNST
+871 FYGIPDNST

-891 CYNQP
+891 CYDQP

-924 ETLSGGERQP
+924 ETLDGGERQP

-995 HGSYTDFE
+995 HGSYADFE

>member
-67 QLQQYAAYI
+67 QLQKYATYI

-91 NKRTGKYTLQ
+91 NEKTGRYTLQ
-101 CKHYDGTD
+101 CRHYDGTNT
-109 VDMTFRVDNTQNR
+109 DMTFRVDNTQNR
-122 LSCKSSVDVDANK
+122 LSCKSSIDIDSSK
-135 FLGYEFRPDADY
+135 FTNYEFTPNLS
-147 RYQTCPISD
+147 YQHQSCPIST
-156 SNIEGIEP
+156 SNVEGIEP

-173 DKITQDFDVNSQLWR
+173 DKITQDFDASTQLWR
-188 VTVKGLKNVS
+188 VTVTGLKNVS
-198 VHLINGTRTSANNNI
+198 VRLINGTRANANDNI
-213 TFVDSLGIPNTSYVA
+213 RFVNYLGIANTSYVA
-228 VNGTAQSTVLTN
+228 VNGTAQNTSLTN
-240 AEISAGYVSN
+240 AQISAGYVSN

-262 GTQTLTFYMAPG
+262 GTQTLVFYMTPG
-274 EEYYIQFMLNNGNSD
+274 SEYYIQFVLNNGNSD
-289 CNGLEVAHITGG
+289 CNGLEVAHVTGG

-308 SVFTNSLKCQTYTN
+308 SIFTNGTKCQTYTN
-322 WALSQN
+322 WALTQN
-328 NSVIKSLYT
+328 NSVISSLYKSLV
-337 SLAPECYSS
+337 PECYSS
-346 TDIDY
+346 ADIDY
-351 TRIAEYE
+351 TRIDEYE

-372 SSIGNAATGTTTIG
+372 SSVQNATTGTTTIA
-386 SQCDFNP
+386 SQCDFDP
-393 ENNVQTY
+393 EKNVQTY
-400 TYASKLSTA
+400 TYASKLSSA
-409 GYEGQFGTYW
+409 GYEGEFGTYW

-433 PRALTAAGAAFTYP
+433 PKALSAAGAAFTYP

-484 GEPGAGP
+484 GEAGAGP

-533 FFTENYTAAERTA
+533 FFAENYTSTEKTA
-546 TISGC
+546 SISGC
-551 NSGSI
+551 SSSNI
-556 GKVWPGRTRLPL
+556 GKVWPGKTRLPL

-575 GNIHSGGSSSGTSC
+575 GNVHSGGGN
-589 GRGSCTSTTC
+589 CTDTTC
-599 TSTHGVTYTYYD
+599 TSTHGISYTYLD
-611 TCNATGDIAGTA
+611 TCNATGNISGTA
-623 CYEVYTSSPN
+623 CYEVFTSSPLPN

-638 KCGNTW
+638 NRGGTWYVGNT
-644 FVDKNNSIPYTDA
+644 NTTYTDA

-707 SGYEAVIKYSYVDKE
+707 SGYEAVIKYSYVDKA

-744 GTATTYGSSQ
+744 GTAVTYGSPQ

-761 GQAEN
+761 GQGAD

-804 NDEKAGYTNGGNKYY
+804 NDEKSGYTNGGNKYY

-871 FYGIADNST
+871 FYGIPDNST

-934 RWNWSLAAI
+934 RWNWSSAAI

-949 YPVNPDKVIEN
+949 YPVNPTKVIEDV
-960 IESKGDTIYGNEEE
+960 ESKGDTIYGNEEE
-974 LDYAIQLTRENI
+974 LDYRIILTRQNL

-1012 KGISVC
+1012 KGVSVC
-1018 TSSLLPAQGGSSE
+1018 TSSLLPTQGGSSE
-1031 YMTMIAKGL
+1031 YMTMVDKGIA
-1040 SGCNN
+1040 GCNN
-1045 QEGKGANGQCIDSEY
+1045 EQGEDCIDASY
-1060 AITNGG
+1060 TITNGG

>member
-34 ALRNTAPQ
+34 ALKNTAPQ

-76 DSSDIARGCLQEYVL
+76 DSSDIARGCLQEYIL

-213 TFVDSLGIPNTSYVA
+213 IFVDSLGIPNTSYVA

-484 GEPGAGP
+484 GEAGAGP
-491 NDEFDSC
+491 NDKFDSC

-934 RWNWSLAAI
+934 RWNWSSAAI

-949 YPVNPDKVIEN
+949 YPVNPTKVIEDV
-960 IESKGDTIYGNEEE
+960 ESKGDTIYGNDEE
-974 LDYAIQLTRENI
+974 LDYKIILTRQNL

-995 HGSYTDFE
+995 HGSYTNFE

-1012 KGISVC
+1012 KGVSVC

-1031 YMTMIAKGL
+1031 YMTMVDKGIV
-1040 SGCNN
+1040 GCNN
-1045 QEGKGANGQCIDSEY
+1045 EQGEDCIDASY
-1060 AITNGG
+1060 TITNGG

>member
-67 QLQQYAAYI
+67 QLQKYATYI

-91 NKRTGKYTLQ
+91 NKKTGRYTLQ
-101 CKHYDGTD
+101 CRHYDGTNT
-109 VDMTFRVDNTQNR
+109 DMTFRVDNTQNR
-122 LSCKSSVDVDANK
+122 LSCKSSIDIDSSK
-135 FLGYEFRPDADY
+135 FTNYEFTPNLS
-147 RYQTCPISD
+147 YQYQSCPIST
-156 SNIEGIEP
+156 SNVEGIEP

-173 DKITQDFDVNSQLWR
+173 DKITQDFDASTQLWR
-188 VTVKGLKNVS
+188 VTVTGLKNVS
-198 VHLINGTRTSANNNI
+198 VRLINGTRANVNDNI
-213 TFVDSLGIPNTSYVA
+213 RFVNDLGIANTSYVA
-228 VNGTAQSTVLTN
+228 VNGTAQNTSLTN
-240 AEISAGYVSN
+240 AQISAGYVSN

-262 GTQTLTFYMAPG
+262 GTQTLVFYMTPG
-274 EEYYIQFMLNNGNSD
+274 SEYYIQFVLNNGNSD
-289 CNGLEVAHITGG
+289 CNGLEVAHVTGG

-308 SVFTNSLKCQTYTN
+308 SIFTNGAKCQTYTN
-322 WALSQN
+322 WALTQN
-328 NSVIKSLYT
+328 NSVISSLYKSLV
-337 SLAPECYSS
+337 PECYSS
-346 TDIDY
+346 ADIDY
-351 TRIAEYE
+351 TRIDEYE

-372 SSIGNAATGTTTIG
+372 SSAQNATTGTTTIA
-386 SQCDFNP
+386 SQCDFDP
-393 ENNVQTY
+393 EKNVQTY
-400 TYASKLSTA
+400 TYVSKLSSA
-409 GYEGQFGTYW
+409 GYEGEFGTYW

-433 PRALTAAGAAFTYP
+433 PKALSAAGAAFTYP

-484 GEPGAGP
+484 GEVGAGP

-533 FFTENYTAAERTA
+533 FFAENYTSTEKTA
-546 TISGC
+546 SISGC
-551 NSGSI
+551 SSSNI
-556 GKVWPGRTRLPL
+556 GKVWPGKTRLPL

-575 GNIHSGGSSSGTSC
+575 GNVHSGGGN
-589 GRGSCTSTTC
+589 CTDTTC
-599 TSTHGVTYTYYD
+599 TSTHGISYTYLD
-611 TCNATGDIAGTA
+611 TCNATGNIFGTA
-623 CYEVYTSSPN
+623 CYEVFTSSPLPN

-638 KCGNTW
+638 NRGGTWYVGNT
-644 FVDKNNSIPYTDA
+644 NTPYTDA

-670 NLEYSKLQAAMQQ
+670 NLEYSKLHATMQQ

-707 SGYEAVIKYSYVDKE
+707 SGYEAVIKYSYVDKA

-744 GTATTYGSSQ
+744 GTAATYGSPQ

-761 GQAEN
+761 GQGAD

-804 NDEKAGYTNGGNKYY
+804 NDEKSGYTNGGNKYY

-871 FYGIADNST
+871 FYGIPDNST

-934 RWNWSLAAI
+934 RWNWSSAAI

-949 YPVNPDKVIEN
+949 YPVNPTKVIEDV
-960 IESKGDTIYGNEEE
+960 ESKGDTIYGNAEE
-974 LDYAIQLTRENI
+974 LDYQIFLSQSSIKQIRE
-986 RNLRSYNAT
+986 YNKT
-995 HGSYTDFE
+995 HGAYTDFE
-1003 DMTCTYDEI
+1003 DMRCKYKD
-1012 KGISVC
+1012 GVSVC
-1018 TSSLLPAQGGSSE
+1018 YSYLLDHASE
-1031 YMTMIAKGL
+1031 YGIELKERGKA
-1040 SGCNN
+1040 GCNN
-1045 QEGKGANGQCIDSEY
+1045 QRGTGSESQCIDPEY
-1060 AITNGG
+1060 TITNGG

>member
-91 NKRTGKYTLQ
+91 NKKTGKYSLQ
-101 CKHYDGTD
+101 CRHYDGTNT
-109 VDMTFRVDNTQNR
+109 DMTFRVDNTQNR

-156 SNIEGIEP
+156 SNIEGIEA
-164 DDWGPLDIS
+164 DKWGPLDIS
-173 DKITQDFDVNSQLWR
+173 DKITQDFDASTQLWR
-188 VTVKGLKNVS
+188 VTVIGLKNVS
-198 VHLINGTRTSANNNI
+198 VRLINGTRANANDNI
-213 TFVDSLGIPNTSYVA
+213 RFVNDLGIPNTSYVA
-228 VNGTAQSTVLTN
+228 VNGTAQNTSLTS
-240 AEISAGYVSN
+240 AQISAGYVSN

-262 GTQTLTFYMAPG
+262 GTQTLVFYMTPG
-274 EEYYIQFMLNNGNSD
+274 SEYYIQFMLNNGNSD
-289 CNGLEVAHITGG
+289 CNGLEVAHVTGG

-308 SVFTNSLKCQTYTN
+308 SIFTNGTKCQTYTN
-322 WALSQN
+322 WALTQN
-328 NSVIKSLYT
+328 NSVISSLYKN
-337 SLAPECYSS
+337 LVPECYSS
-346 TDIDY
+346 ADIDY
-351 TRIAEYE
+351 TRIDEYE

-372 SSIGNAATGTTTIG
+372 SSVQNATTGTTTIA

-393 ENNVQTY
+393 EKNVQTY
-400 TYASKLSTA
+400 TYASKLSSA
-409 GYEGQFGTYW
+409 GYEGEFGTYW

-433 PRALTAAGAAFTYP
+433 PKALSAAGAAFTYP

-463 PQFKTQCKYTVE
+463 PKFKTQCKYTVE

-484 GEPGAGP
+484 GEAGAGP

-514 CYSSVY
+514 CYNSVY

-533 FFTENYTAAERTA
+533 FFTENYTSTEKTA
-546 TISGC
+546 SISEC
-551 NSGSI
+551 TSSNI
-556 GKVWPGRTRLPL
+556 GKVWPGKTRLPL

-575 GNIHSGGSSSGTSC
+575 GNIHSGG
-589 GRGSCTSTTC
+589 GSCTDTTC
-599 TSTHGVTYTYYD
+599 TSTHGITYTYLD
-611 TCNATGDIAGTA
+611 TCNATGNISGTA
-623 CYEVYTSSPN
+623 CYEVFTSSPLPN

-638 KCGNTW
+638 NRGGTWYVGNT
-644 FVDKNNSIPYTDA
+644 NTPYTDA

-690 IDVAIKDSYTGE
+690 IDVAIKDSYTGK

-707 SGYEAVIKYSYVDKE
+707 SGYEAVIKYSYVDKA

-744 GTATTYGSSQ
+744 GTAVTYGSPQ

-761 GQAEN
+761 GQGAD

-804 NDEKAGYTNGGNKYY
+804 NDEKSGYTNGGNKYY

-871 FYGIADNST
+871 FYGIPDNST

-911 WRTIDLYDMFPAN
+911 WRTIDLYDMFPTN

-934 RWNWSLAAI
+934 RWNWSSAAI

-949 YPVNPDKVIEN
+949 YPVNPPEVIEDV
-960 IESKGDTIYGNEEE
+960 ESKGDTIYGNEEE
-974 LDYAIQLTRENI
+974 LDYRIILTRQNL

-1012 KGISVC
+1012 KGVSVC
-1018 TSSLLPAQGGSSE
+1018 TSSLLPTQGGSSE
-1031 YMTMIAKGL
+1031 YMTMVDKGIA
-1040 SGCNN
+1040 GCNN
-1045 QEGKGANGQCIDSEY
+1045 EQGEDCIDASY
-1060 AITNGG
+1060 TITNGG

>member
-135 FLGYEFRPDADY
+135 FVGYEFRPDADY

-274 EEYYIQFMLNNGNSD
+274 EEYYIQFVLNNGASD

-484 GEPGAGP
+484 GEAGAGP

-934 RWNWSLAAI
+934 RWNWSSAAI

-949 YPVNPDKVIEN
+949 YPVNPTKVIEDV
-960 IESKGDTIYGNEEE
+960 ESKGDTIYGNDEE
-974 LDYAIQLTRENI
+974 LDYKIILTRQNL

-995 HGSYTDFE
+995 HGSYTNFE

-1012 KGISVC
+1012 KGVSVC

-1031 YMTMIAKGL
+1031 YMTMVDKGIV
-1040 SGCNN
+1040 GCNN
-1045 QEGKGANGQCIDSEY
+1045 EQGEDCIDASY
-1060 AITNGG
+1060 TITNGG

>member
-1 MNQSKI
+1 
-7 DKSSHYLF
+7 
-15 GFIFVTLTIFSFF
+15 
-28 LTKEVS
+28 
-34 ALRNTAPQ
+34 
-42 VGNNDQICVGGY
+42 
-54 LYTITATNWRYQK
+54 
-67 QLQQYAAYI
+67 
-76 DSSDIARGCLQEYVL
+76 
-91 NKRTGKYTLQ
+91 
-101 CKHYDGTD
+101 
-109 VDMTFRVDNTQNR
+109 
-122 LSCKSSVDVDANK
+122 
-135 FLGYEFRPDADY
+135 
-147 RYQTCPISD
+147 
-156 SNIEGIEP
+156 
-164 DDWGPLDIS
+164 
-173 DKITQDFDVNSQLWR
+173 
-188 VTVKGLKNVS
+188 
-198 VHLINGTRTSANNNI
+198 
-213 TFVDSLGIPNTSYVA
+213 
-228 VNGTAQSTVLTN
+228 
-240 AEISAGYVSN
+240 
-250 LYRSARVTDNGD
+250 
-262 GTQTLTFYMAPG
+262 
-274 EEYYIQFMLNNGNSD
+274 
-289 CNGLEVAHITGG
+289 
-301 VSTMVPS
+301 
-308 SVFTNSLKCQTYTN
+308 
-322 WALSQN
+322 
-328 NSVIKSLYT
+328 
-337 SLAPECYSS
+337 
-346 TDIDY
+346 
-351 TRIAEYE
+351 
-358 RKVDRATSVLQSVA
+358 
-372 SSIGNAATGTTTIG
+372 
-386 SQCDFNP
+386 
-393 ENNVQTY
+393 
-400 TYASKLSTA
+400 
-409 GYEGQFGTYW
+409 
-419 DALCTETVT
+419 TETVT

-433 PRALTAAGAAFTYP
+433 PKALSAAGAAFTYP

-484 GEPGAGP
+484 GEAGAGP

-514 CYSSVY
+514 CYNSVY
-520 ENQATDSLITSFN
+520 ENQATDSLIISFN
-533 FFTENYTAAERTA
+533 FFTENYTSTEKTA
-546 TISGC
+546 SISEC
-551 NSGSI
+551 TSSNI
-556 GKVWPGRTRLPL
+556 GKVWPGKTRLPL

-575 GNIHSGGSSSGTSC
+575 GNIHSGV
-589 GRGSCTSTTC
+589 GSCTDTTC
-599 TSTHGVTYTYYD
+599 TSTHGITYTYLD
-611 TCNATGDIAGTA
+611 TCNATGNISGTA
-623 CYEVYTSSPN
+623 CYEVFTSSPLPN

-638 KCGNTW
+638 NRGGTWYVGNT
-644 FVDKNNSIPYTDA
+644 NTPYTDA

-707 SGYEAVIKYSYVDKE
+707 SGYEAVIKYSYVDKA

-804 NDEKAGYTNGGNKYY
+804 NDEKSGYTNGGNKYY

-871 FYGIADNST
+871 FYGIPDNST

-934 RWNWSLAAI
+934 RWNWSSAAI

-949 YPVNPDKVIEN
+949 YPVNPTKVIEDV
-960 IESKGDTIYGNEEE
+960 ESKGDTIYGNDEE
-974 LDYAIQLTRENI
+974 LDYKIILTRQNL

-1012 KGISVC
+1012 KGVSVC

-1031 YMTMIAKGL
+1031 YMTMVDKGIV
-1040 SGCNN
+1040 GCNN
-1045 QEGKGANGQCIDSEY
+1045 EQGEDCIDASY
-1060 AITNGG
+1060 TITNGG

>member
-34 ALRNTAPQ
+34 ALKNTAPQ

-76 DSSDIARGCLQEYVL
+76 DSSDIARGCLQEYIL

-156 SNIEGIEP
+156 SNIEGIES

-484 GEPGAGP
+484 GEAGAGP

-934 RWNWSLAAI
+934 RWNWSSAAI

-949 YPVNPDKVIEN
+949 YPVNPTKVIEDV
-960 IESKGDTIYGNEEE
+960 ESKGDTIYGNDEE
-974 LDYAIQLTRENI
+974 LDYKIILTRQNL

-995 HGSYTDFE
+995 HGSYTNFE

-1012 KGISVC
+1012 KGVSVC

-1031 YMTMIAKGL
+1031 YMTMVDKGIV
-1040 SGCNN
+1040 GCNN
-1045 QEGKGANGQCIDSEY
+1045 EQGEDCIDASY
-1060 AITNGG
+1060 TITNGG

>member
-67 QLQQYAAYI
+67 QLQKYATYI

-91 NKRTGKYTLQ
+91 NKKTGRYTLQ
-101 CKHYDGTD
+101 CRHYDGTNT
-109 VDMTFRVDNTQNR
+109 DMTFRVDNTQNR
-122 LSCKSSVDVDANK
+122 LSCKSSIDIDSSK
-135 FLGYEFRPDADY
+135 FTNYEFTPNLS
-147 RYQTCPISD
+147 YQYQSCPIST
-156 SNIEGIEP
+156 SNVEGIEP

-173 DKITQDFDVNSQLWR
+173 DKITQDFDASTQLWR
-188 VTVKGLKNVS
+188 VTVTGLKNVS
-198 VHLINGTRTSANNNI
+198 VRLINGTRANANDNI
-213 TFVDSLGIPNTSYVA
+213 RFVNDLGIANTSYVA
-228 VNGTAQSTVLTN
+228 VNGTAQNTSLTN
-240 AEISAGYVSN
+240 AQISAGYVSN

-262 GTQTLTFYMAPG
+262 GTQTLVFYMTPG
-274 EEYYIQFMLNNGNSD
+274 SEYYIQFVLNNGNSD
-289 CNGLEVAHITGG
+289 CNGLEVAHVTGG

-308 SVFTNSLKCQTYTN
+308 SIFTNGAKCQTYTN
-322 WALSQN
+322 WALTQN
-328 NSVIKSLYT
+328 NSVISSLYKSLV
-337 SLAPECYSS
+337 PECYSS
-346 TDIDY
+346 ADIDY
-351 TRIAEYE
+351 TRIDEYE

-372 SSIGNAATGTTTIG
+372 SSAQNATTGTTTIA
-386 SQCDFNP
+386 SQCDFDP
-393 ENNVQTY
+393 EKNVQTY
-400 TYASKLSTA
+400 TYVSKLSSA
-409 GYEGQFGTYW
+409 GYEGEFGTYW

-433 PRALTAAGAAFTYP
+433 PKALSAAGAAFTYP

-484 GEPGAGP
+484 GEAGAGP

-533 FFTENYTAAERTA
+533 FFAENYTSTEKTA
-546 TISGC
+546 SISGC
-551 NSGSI
+551 SSSNI
-556 GKVWPGRTRLPL
+556 GKVWPGKTRLPL

-575 GNIHSGGSSSGTSC
+575 GNVHSGGGN
-589 GRGSCTSTTC
+589 CTDTTC
-599 TSTHGVTYTYYD
+599 TSTHGISYTYLD
-611 TCNATGDIAGTA
+611 TCNATGNISGTA
-623 CYEVYTSSPN
+623 CYEVFTSSPLPN

-638 KCGNTW
+638 NRGGTWYVGNT
-644 FVDKNNSIPYTDA
+644 NTPYTDA

-707 SGYEAVIKYSYVDKE
+707 SGYEAVIKYSYVDKA

-744 GTATTYGSSQ
+744 GTAATYGSPQ

-761 GQAEN
+761 GQGAD

-804 NDEKAGYTNGGNKYY
+804 NDEKSGYTNGGNKYY

-871 FYGIADNST
+871 FYGIPDNST

-934 RWNWSLAAI
+934 RWNWSSAAI

-949 YPVNPDKVIEN
+949 YPVNPTKVIEDV
-960 IESKGDTIYGNEEE
+960 ESKGDTIYGNDEE
-974 LDYAIQLTRENI
+974 LDYKIILTRQNL

-1012 KGISVC
+1012 KGVSVC

-1031 YMTMIAKGL
+1031 YMTMVDKGIV
-1040 SGCNN
+1040 GCNN
-1045 QEGKGANGQCIDSEY
+1045 EQGEDCIDASY
-1060 AITNGG
+1060 TITNGG

>member
-91 NKRTGKYTLQ
+91 NARTGKYSLQ
-101 CKHYDGTD
+101 CRHYDGTN
-109 VDMTFRVDNTQNR
+109 VDMTFRIDNTRNR

-135 FLGYEFRPDADY
+135 FIGYEFRPDADY

-173 DKITQDFDVNSQLWR
+173 DKITQDFDASTQLWR
-188 VTVKGLKNVS
+188 VTITGLKNVS
-198 VHLINGTRTSANNNI
+198 VRLINGMRANANDNI
-213 TFVDSLGIPNTSYVA
+213 SFVNDLGIPNTSYVA
-228 VNGTAQSTVLTN
+228 VNGTAQNTSLTS
-240 AEISAGYVSN
+240 AQISAGYVSN

-262 GTQTLTFYMAPG
+262 GTQTLVFYMTPG
-274 EEYYIQFMLNNGNSD
+274 SEYYIQFILNNGNSD
-289 CNGLEVAHITGG
+289 CNGLEVAHVTGG

-308 SVFTNSLKCQTYTN
+308 SIFTNDTKCQTYTN
-322 WALSQN
+322 WALTQN
-328 NSVIKSLYT
+328 NSVISSLYKSLV
-337 SLAPECYSS
+337 PECYSS
-346 TDIDY
+346 ADIDY
-351 TRIAEYE
+351 TRIDEYE

-372 SSIGNAATGTTTIG
+372 SSVQNATTGTTTIA
-386 SQCDFNP
+386 SQCDFDP
-393 ENNVQTY
+393 EKNIQTY
-400 TYASKLSTA
+400 TYASKLSSA
-409 GYEGQFGTYW
+409 GYEGEFGTYW

-433 PRALTAAGAAFTYP
+433 PKALSAAGAAFTYP

-484 GEPGAGP
+484 GEAGAGP

-514 CYSSVY
+514 CYNSVY

-533 FFTENYTAAERTA
+533 FFTENYTSTEKTA
-546 TISGC
+546 SISEC
-551 NSGSI
+551 TSSNI
-556 GKVWPGRTRLPL
+556 GKVWPGKTRLPL

-575 GNIHSGGSSSGTSC
+575 GNIHAGG
-589 GRGSCTSTTC
+589 GSCTDTTC
-599 TSTHGVTYTYYD
+599 TSTHGITYTYLD
-611 TCNATGDIAGTA
+611 SCNATGDIQGTA
-623 CYEVYTSSPN
+623 CYEVFTSSPLPN

-638 KCGNTW
+638 NRGGTWYVGNT
-644 FVDKNNSIPYTDA
+644 NTPYTDA

-670 NLEYSKLQAAMQQ
+670 NLEYSKLQVAMQQ

-690 IDVAIKDSYTGE
+690 IDVAIKDSYTSE

-836 TTVSDLQREHTITN
+836 TAVSDLKSEHSITN

-871 FYGIADNST
+871 FYGIPDNST

-896 CGPNDI
+896 CGSNDI

-934 RWNWSLAAI
+934 RWNWSSAAI

-949 YPVNPDKVIEN
+949 YPVNPTKVIEN
-960 IESKGDTIYGNEEE
+960 VESKGDTIYGNDEE
-974 LDYAIQLTRENI
+974 LDYKIILTRQNL

-1012 KGISVC
+1012 KGVSVC

-1031 YMTMIAKGL
+1031 YMTMVDKGIA
-1040 SGCNN
+1040 GCNN
-1045 QEGKGANGQCIDSEY
+1045 EQGEDCIDASY
-1060 AITNGG
+1060 TITNGG